1 MIPQLRLVVKSL
13 LISAACAQALDAANV
28 TKRKPK
34 CGGFRPS
41 QELPVLDI
49 IGDTAT
55 IVGHTPNFTNHS
67 LNVASYSP
75 NITSETDNAT
85 SQTNNSTSET
95 DNITNQTINIDNH
108 IERKINEMRKYWSFA
123 FEFDTSVDQIYRHVR
138 PDLFNADTDF
148 LRYSRAEIIA
158 NFRRGPI
165 DYTSLNIVFVYR
177 YEDSHEYWENREN
190 NQEWRFSM
198 QGNLGTSSLASENIV
213 RYDDWKKLAAEDGIV
228 ISSGTIGEVV
238 HERAVNVESTLP
250 HEFGHWLGLRHTDS
264 EVQVPDDYVG
274 LRPNATD
281 ANCEWVNDE
290 ISDTPAHVLSG
301 YARKVWDQCVRPE
314 PIYPVYTCLHLK
326 DRRQPLVPDPIF
338 NLMVSVSNYGCPID
352 GLTIEQKEKAIHV
365 YETWRLSTKQA
376 IENKRIGDGNRQ
388 PANNQAQPQ
397 PNQHQQENIQPQ
409 PNWHQW
415 NAQREYCLRQAEDT
429 FNYNVGIALN
439 EKFNELEANHKQ
451 RVREANRYL
460 NDWQYF
466 GWARQEINDAAG
478 TFIRQWNEYK
488 DDRAPHWERYRQ
500 MCFICSPPCYVTAIK
515 PGATKIR
522 PPMYDSSD

>member
-95 DNITNQTINIDNH
+95 DNITNQTINIVNNIIQCDISSLSSQEPAEISETIPLKHNITKRQSVRRHSIPTYITVLAKDYTAAGGYITDNH

-338 NLMVSVSNYGCPID
+338 NLMVSVS
-352 GLTIEQKEKAIHV
+352 K
-365 YETWRLSTKQA
+365 
-376 IENKRIGDGNRQ
+376 
-388 PANNQAQPQ
+388 
-397 PNQHQQENIQPQ
+397 
-409 PNWHQW
+409 
-415 NAQREYCLRQAEDT
+415 
-429 FNYNVGIALN
+429 
-439 EKFNELEANHKQ
+439 
-451 RVREANRYL
+451 
-460 NDWQYF
+460 
-466 GWARQEINDAAG
+466 
-478 TFIRQWNEYK
+478 
-488 DDRAPHWERYRQ
+488 
-500 MCFICSPPCYVTAIK
+500 
-515 PGATKIR
+515 
-522 PPMYDSSD
+522 